1 MGTKQTKAQRIA
13 ELERKLRLA
22 ESYQVHQ
29 LHFASADLDKF
40 LREKMMGSGV
50 VLTIESLSGRVMV
63 GPCILR
69 DGLSPETVA
78 ALHKDLAYSYIR
90 ATELK
95 PKGVDVQESPK

>member
-1 MGTKQTKAQRIA
+1 MGTKQTKALRIA
-13 ELERKLRLA
+13 ELERKLRGA
-22 ESYQVHQ
+22 EASYAHR
-29 LHFASADLDKF
+29 LHFSSVYLDKF